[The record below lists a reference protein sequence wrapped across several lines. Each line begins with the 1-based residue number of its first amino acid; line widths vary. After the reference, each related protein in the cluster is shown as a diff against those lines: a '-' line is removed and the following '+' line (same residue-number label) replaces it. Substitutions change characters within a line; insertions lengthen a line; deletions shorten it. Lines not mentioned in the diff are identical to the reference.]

1 MVGALARGRD
11 GPGGDDARR
20 RYPTVPGLSRPRRR
34 GSIVARRPHDQEPVV
49 RLAGVTLS
57 QFVKT
62 GIIAVLFIVLF
73 KFLALKSNLPG
84 LQAVAGA
91 V

>member
-1 MVGALARGRD
+1 M
-11 GPGGDDARR
+11 
-20 RYPTVPGLSRPRRR
+20 
-34 GSIVARRPHDQEPVV
+34 Q
-49 RLAGVTLS
+49 LAGVTLS

-62 GIIAVLFIVLF
+62 GIIAILFIVLF
-73 KFLALKSNLPG
+73 KALALRSNIPG

>member
-1 MVGALARGRD
+1 M
-11 GPGGDDARR
+11 
-20 RYPTVPGLSRPRRR
+20 
-34 GSIVARRPHDQEPVV
+34 

-62 GIIAVLFIVLF
+62 GVIAVLFIVLF

-84 LQAVAGA
+84 LQAVAGS

>member
-1 MVGALARGRD
+1 M
-11 GPGGDDARR
+11 
-20 RYPTVPGLSRPRRR
+20 
-34 GSIVARRPHDQEPVV
+34 
-49 RLAGVTLS
+49 RLLGVS
-57 QFVKT
+57 AAQFFRI

-73 KFLALKSNLPG
+73 KVLAAKSNIAG